1 MECIRGLWKTHR
13 IPLTGMWVERREFI
27 DPVCVWGWLW
37 MGCLEGKR
45 AKKEDP
51 KFLTTWQVVGET
63 ISNYLMRC
71 EQARRGEGAQ
81 SRKLVVA

>member
-1 MECIRGLWKTHR
+1 
-13 IPLTGMWVERREFI
+13 
-27 DPVCVWGWLW
+27 
-37 MGCLEGKR
+37 MGCLGGKR